1 MSEYKRQELL
11 DLVEE
16 LYEDER
22 INLTAYNKLR
32 WAIEE
37 DQEGAVRREDFK
49 QILPIHLENC
59 EKILAVKGKCWK
71 ASVRCKECPFSQTN
85 NAKTGNGC
93 WASYSSVLAKHYDS
107 EDKSLIA
114 SCEEFLELFRG
125 ENNGQR

>member
-1 MSEYKRQELL
+1 M
-11 DLVEE
+11 
-16 LYEDER
+16 
-22 INLTAYNKLR
+22 
-32 WAIEE
+32 
-37 DQEGAVRREDFK
+37 RREDFK

-71 ASVRCKECPFSQTN
+71 ASVRCKECPFSQVN

-114 SCEEFLELFRG
+114 SCEEFLKMFGG
-125 ENNGQR
+125 EKE

>member
-1 MSEYKRQELL
+1 M
-11 DLVEE
+11 
-16 LYEDER
+16 LY
-22 INLTAYNKLR
+22 
-32 WAIEE
+32 
-37 DQEGAVRREDFK
+37 AVRL
-49 QILPIHLENC
+49 ILSSSYNSSIRSNC

-114 SCEEFLELFRG
+114 SCEEFLKLFGG
-125 ENNGQR
+125 ENNG

>member
-1 MSEYKRQELL
+1 M
-11 DLVEE
+11 
-16 LYEDER
+16 
-22 INLTAYNKLR
+22 
-32 WAIEE
+32 
-37 DQEGAVRREDFK
+37 RREDFK

-114 SCEEFLELFRG
+114 SCEEFLKLFGG
-125 ENNGQR
+125 EQNG